1 VSAPHPPHPTSRLV
15 VAVCA
20 VLAGLL
26 TAVVLV
32 VGAVGFWEWATSPIL
47 PVPAST
53 AVCPVDGCGPR

>member
-26 TAVVLV
+26 TAVVLTV
-32 VGAVGFWEWATSPIL
+32 AAAGFWEWATSPIL
-47 PVPAST
+47 PPPVTQPL
-53 AVCPVDGCGPR
+53 CPVNGCGPR